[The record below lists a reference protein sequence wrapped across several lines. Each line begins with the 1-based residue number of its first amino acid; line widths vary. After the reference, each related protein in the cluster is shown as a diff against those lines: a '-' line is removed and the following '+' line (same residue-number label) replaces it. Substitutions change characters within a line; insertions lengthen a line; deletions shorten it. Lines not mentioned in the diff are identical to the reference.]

1 VTTPTLTAAGRPY
14 ATTTK
19 AAPRAVTVQEWD
31 ALVTRMLQFAVQY
44 GELDARYA
52 KRNAWC
58 ADNWDHPKI
67 REREDETHAT
77 LLARNEVAATAMDL
91 ADAVSRLHAHLSPD
105 LRSGLEALVGH
116 ALWPTVPQAW
126 LMAAKETRSSDVA
139 QIVFRATAIPNDK
152 DGW

>member
-1 VTTPTLTAAGRPY
+1 MSTVTLTAGGRAY
-14 ATTTK
+14 AAPAK

-31 ALVTRMLQFAVQY
+31 ALVTRMLQFAVRY
-44 GELDARYA
+44 GELDASYQ
-52 KRNAWC
+52 KRKAWC

-91 ADAVSRLHAHLSPD
+91 ADAVSRLHAHLPAD

-116 ALWPTVPQAW
+116 ELWPTVPQAW
-126 LMAAKETRSSDVA
+126 LLAAKETRSSDVA